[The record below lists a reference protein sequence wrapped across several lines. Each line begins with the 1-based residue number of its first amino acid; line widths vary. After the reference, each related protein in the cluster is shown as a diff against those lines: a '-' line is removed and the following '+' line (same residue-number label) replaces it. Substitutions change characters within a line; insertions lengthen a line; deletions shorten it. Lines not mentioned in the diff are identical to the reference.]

1 MERYEANE
9 WESYVAGVEIDAF
22 GQQCAEEIMVAEV
35 VSGCVILKLG
45 KSLSQNIIII

>member
-22 GQQCAEEIMVAEV
+22 GQ
-35 VSGCVILKLG
+35 ILKLG

>member
-35 VSGCVILKLG
+35 VSG
-45 KSLSQNIIII
+45 